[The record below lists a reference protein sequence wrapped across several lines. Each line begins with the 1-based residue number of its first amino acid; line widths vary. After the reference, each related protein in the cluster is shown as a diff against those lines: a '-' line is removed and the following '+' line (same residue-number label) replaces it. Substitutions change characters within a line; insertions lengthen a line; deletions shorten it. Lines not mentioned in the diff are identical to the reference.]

1 MEDSDEDFNFEVVH
15 KYGITHDYGLQF
27 EKLAFNKLDSDITVV
42 CDGKSY
48 FCHKVSFKYLSFT
61 KQNNNNILRL
71 CYGLRARNLESGS
84 IMSQKL
90 T

>member
-48 FCHKVSFKYLSFT
+48 FCHKVRILSFT
-61 KQNNNNILRL
+61 QQNINIILRL

-84 IMSQKL
+84 IMSQRL

>member
-1 MEDSDEDFNFEVVH
+1 MEDSDEDINFEVVH

-48 FCHKVSFKYLSFT
+48 FCHKVR
-61 KQNNNNILRL
+61 I
-71 CYGLRARNLESGS
+71 
-84 IMSQKL
+84 
-90 T
+90 

>member
-48 FCHKVSFKYLSFT
+48 FCHKVST
-61 KQNNNNILRL
+61 
-71 CYGLRARNLESGS
+71 
-84 IMSQKL
+84 
-90 T
+90 